1 MLSVCLFVR
10 LSNHSDME
18 KTRSDTETSEMNW
31 LTLKIP
37 LYATGT
43 QITTEER
50 RMKKMRSK
58 KMKKKKKK
66 KKKMRDL
73 EKIQTRKKHAPRENA
88 LRENALVNDDLTNVR
103 SNAGMDPRMTR
114 MASAMI

>member
-66 KKKMRDL
+66 KKMRDL

-103 SNAGMDPRMTR
+103 SNAGMDPGMTR